1 MVESDLSKN
10 LYSLLVKEAHIA
22 KRRLYEL
29 YLRENELEKTRLSC
43 LASMYQMKFHQE
55 ESKRKIENK
64 TFPLILEKPYDFTN
78 MEEEIQLYEIKA
90 NTIIG
95 ELKHCRDAI
104 ENVGKMLEK
113 RRQEREVRLNEI
125 IYENRKYF

>member
-29 YLRENELEKTRLSC
+29 YLRENELEKSRLSC

-64 TFPLILEKPYDFTN
+64 TFPLIREKTYDFTN

-104 ENVGKMLEK
+104 ENVEKMLEK
-113 RRQEREVRLNEI
+113 RRQEREVQLNEI
-125 IYENRKYF
+125 IYKNWKHF

>member
-1 MVESDLSKN
+1 MVESDLSKK

-29 YLRENELEKTRLSC
+29 YLRENELEKSRLSC

-64 TFPLILEKPYDFTN
+64 TFPLIREKPYDFTN
-78 MEEEIQLYEIKA
+78 MNEEIQLYEIKF
-90 NTIIG
+90 NTICG
-95 ELKHCRDAI
+95 ELKHCRDAV
-104 ENVGKMLEK
+104 ENVEKMLEK
-113 RRQEREVRLNEI
+113 RRQESEVKWNEI
-125 IYENRKYF
+125 YDNWKNF